1 VTISSTRRSGSVAG
15 LVAAIVL
22 GSGALSVPGP
32 VAGQSLQGST
42 RSLDRQN
49 RVAIQHD
56 YTYIDTSAELQRF
69 VDQGYLVRIRGNADF
84 VIKEGVGFP
93 YARPAVEVF
102 LTRLGAQ
109 YREACGEQLV
119 VTSLTRPRSRQPRN
133 ASPRSV
139 HPTGMALDLRRSNRS
154 DCRAWLESVLL
165 ALEGKGVLEATRER
179 RPPHYHIAIFPTQYE
194 RYVQTVQLAG
204 TRESEYIVRRGDS
217 LWEIARDHGTTVN
230 DLRQAN
236 DLAGGRIYPGQILT
250 LPGR

>member
-1 VTISSTRRSGSVAG
+1 VTIRSTRRNGSVAG
-15 LVAAIVL
+15 LVSAIVL
-22 GSGALSVPGP
+22 GSVELTVPGAA
-32 VAGQSLQGST
+32 VGQSLQGST

-56 YTYIDTSAELQRF
+56 YTYIDTSAQLRQF
-69 VDQGYLVRIRGNADF
+69 VDQGYLIRIRGNADF
-84 VIKEGVGFP
+84 RIKEGVSFP
-93 YARPAVEVF
+93 YARPGVDLF
-102 LTRLGAQ
+102 LARLGAQ
-109 YREACGEQLV
+109 YRAACGEQLV

-179 RPPHYHIAIFPTQYE
+179 RPPHYHIALFPTQYE
-194 RYVQTVQLAG
+194 RYVETVQLAG
-204 TRESEYIVRRGDS
+204 NQDSEYIVRRGDS
-217 LWEIARDHGTTVN
+217 LWEIARDHGTTVE

-236 DLAGGRIYPGQILT
+236 DLSGRRIYPGQVLT